1 MKPESTTTSP
11 HPAMPL
17 WIRWRRRAKGWNL
30 KELAAQVGHVTVAT
44 LSNIET
50 GRHVPRPDLAQRLGE
65 VLGGRSAARTARA
78 LRAWAELAHPG
89 AGPAREAGHREALRA
104 QVAEFLDQER
114 EADPESV
121 LPLGGVVSAPRPG
134 RGYKAP
140 VSPHERTLGDE
151 VSVRELSRHL
161 KRLPVFREEDDPGDP
176 RLGEPEPIA
185 HRYVDVR
192 SFGDEI
198 DMRYAYLVRLS
209 RRTALRLGAPFGAGD
224 LAVLSREGVP
234 GEKSEI
240 FHVPDDAGGHM
251 LAKVMKRDGQLIVQ
265 GSESEGV
272 LRVEPW
278 PRDLSRAARRVPA
291 RVIGV
296 MHRHGF

>member
-1 MKPESTTTSP
+1 MKTSSTHPSP
-11 HPAMPL
+11 SSALPL
-17 WIRWRRRAKGWNL
+17 WIRWRRRANGWNL
-30 KELAAQVGHVTVAT
+30 KEMAVRVGGVTLAT

-50 GRHVPRPDLAQRLGE
+50 GRHVPRPDLAERIGE
-65 VLGGRSAARTARA
+65 VLGGRAPVRTARA

-89 AGPAREAGHREALRA
+89 VGPAREAAHRETLRA
-104 QVAEFLDQER
+104 QVAEFLAHEH
-114 EADPESV
+114 EADPESI
-121 LPLGGVVSAPRPG
+121 LPLGGGVRPARAG
-134 RGYKAP
+134 RGYKTP
-140 VSPHERTLGDE
+140 VAPHERTLGDD
-151 VSVRELSRHL
+151 VSLKELARHI

-176 RLGEPEPIA
+176 RLREPDPIA
-185 HRYVDVR
+185 HRYVDTR

-198 DMRYAYLVRLS
+198 DLRHAYLVRVS

-224 LAVLSREGVP
+224 LAVMSREGVP
-234 GEKSEI
+234 GEKVEI

-251 LAKVMKRDGQLIVQ
+251 LAKVVKRDGQLIVH
-265 GSESEGV
+265 GSETEGV